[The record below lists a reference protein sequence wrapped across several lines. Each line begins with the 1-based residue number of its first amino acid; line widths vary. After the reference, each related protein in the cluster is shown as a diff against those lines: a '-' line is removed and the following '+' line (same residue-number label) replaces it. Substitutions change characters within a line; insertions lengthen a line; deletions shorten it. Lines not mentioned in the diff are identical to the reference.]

1 MIGGTRPA
9 PDNVAGATPA
19 ARIAAAPASAFGNA
33 AFLSP
38 GG

>member
-19 ARIAAAPASAFGNA
+19 ARIAASPAPAFGNA
-33 AFLSP
+33 AFLAL

>member
-9 PDNVAGATPA
+9 PDNLAGATPA
-19 ARIAAAPASAFGNA
+19 ARIAAAPAPAFGNA